1 MGRKINRFLKSAVAI
16 GGLVTAYQAVET
28 TKKEKGGF
36 ALDKFVGNFKSQ
48 AAKNIRTVAGVAK
61 PLAGKYF
68 ALFTGKSG
76 KKSAVA
82 KNETLRKV
90 YETAKAVAPEAV
102 EKVEE
107 YVEDVQKNAPEYQA
121 QTEKA
126 IDNAAESVIKYLDL
140 EDEKEKEEEKPE
152 KTDEEPKEKKPAKPE
167 KADEEPKEKKAAKP
181 EKADEEPK
189 EKKPAKAKKAD
200 EEPKAKKPAR
210 AKKADE
216 EKE

>member
-68 ALFTGKSG
+68 ALFTGKPG
-76 KKSAVA
+76 KKSAIE
-82 KNETLRKV
+82 KNETFQKV

-140 EDEKEKEEEKPE
+140 EDEKEKEAEKPE

-181 EKADEEPK
+181 GPRRRNPQRPRRLMKSPRPRSPQGPK
-189 EKKPAKAKKAD
+189 RLTKRKNK
-200 EEPKAKKPAR
+200 
-210 AKKADE
+210 
-216 EKE
+216 

>member
-16 GGLVTAYQAVET
+16 GGLVTAYQAAQT

-48 AAKNIRTVAGVAK
+48 AAENIRTVAGVAK
-61 PLAGKYF
+61 PLVGKYF
-68 ALFTGKSG
+68 GLFTGKPG
-76 KKSAVA
+76 NKSAIE
-82 KNETLRKV
+82 KNETFQKV
-90 YETAKAVAPEAV
+90 YETAKVVAPEAV

-140 EDEKEKEEEKPE
+140 EDEKEKEAE
-152 KTDEEPKEKKPAKPE
+152 KPE
-167 KADEEPKEKKAAKP
+167 KADEEPKEKKAAKAEKADQEP
-181 EKADEEPK
+181 KEKKAAKAEKADEEPK
-189 EKKPAKAKKAD
+189 AKKAAKAEKADEEPKAKKPAKAKKAD
-200 EEPKAKKPAR
+200 EE
-210 AKKADE
+210 
-216 EKE
+216 KE

>member
-16 GGLVTAYQAVET
+16 GGLVTAYQAAQT

-48 AAKNIRTVAGVAK
+48 AAENIRTVAGVAK
-61 PLAGKYF
+61 PLVGKYF
-68 ALFTGKSG
+68 GLFTGKPG
-76 KKSAVA
+76 KTSAIE
-82 KNETLRKV
+82 KNETFQKV
-90 YETAKAVAPEAV
+90 YETAKVVAPEAV

-140 EDEKEKEEEKPE
+140 EDEKEKEAEKPE
-152 KTDEEPKEKKPAKPE
+152 KADEEPKKKAAKAE
-167 KADEEPKEKKAAKP
+167 KADEEPKEKKAAKAEKADEEPKAKKAAKP

-189 EKKPAKAKKAD
+189 AKKPAKAKKAD
-200 EEPKAKKPAR
+200 EE
-210 AKKADE
+210 
-216 EKE
+216 KE

>member
-48 AAKNIRTVAGVAK
+48 AAENIRTVAGVAK
-61 PLAGKYF
+61 PLVGKYF
-68 ALFTGKSG
+68 GLFTGKPG
-76 KKSAVA
+76 KTSAIE
-82 KNETLRKV
+82 KNETFQKV
-90 YETAKAVAPEAV
+90 YETAKVVAPEAV

-140 EDEKEKEEEKPE
+140 EDEKEKEAEKPE
-152 KTDEEPKEKKPAKPE
+152 KADEEPKKKAAKAEKADEEPKAKKAAKPE
-167 KADEEPKEKKAAKP
+167 KADEEPKEKKAAKA
-181 EKADEEPK
+181 EKTDEEPK
-189 EKKPAKAKKAD
+189 AKKPAKAKKAD
-200 EEPKAKKPAR
+200 EE
-210 AKKADE
+210 
-216 EKE
+216 KE

>member
-16 GGLVTAYQAVET
+16 GGLVTAYQAAQT

-48 AAKNIRTVAGVAK
+48 AAENIRTVAGVAK
-61 PLAGKYF
+61 PLVGKYF
-68 ALFTGKSG
+68 GLFTGKPG
-76 KKSAVA
+76 KTSAIE
-82 KNETLRKV
+82 KNETFQKV

-140 EDEKEKEEEKPE
+140 EDEKEKEAE
-152 KTDEEPKEKKPAKPE
+152 KPE
-167 KADEEPKEKKAAKP
+167 KADEEPKKKAAKAEKADGEPKEKKAAKAEKADEEPKAKKAAKP

-189 EKKPAKAKKAD
+189 AKKPAKAKKAD
-200 EEPKAKKPAR
+200 EE
-210 AKKADE
+210 
-216 EKE
+216 KE

>member
-16 GGLVTAYQAVET
+16 GGLVTAYQAAQT

-48 AAKNIRTVAGVAK
+48 AAENIRTVAGVAK

-68 ALFTGKSG
+68 ALFTGKPG
-76 KKSAVA
+76 KKSAIE
-82 KNETLRKV
+82 KNETFQKV

-140 EDEKEKEEEKPE
+140 EDEKEKEAE
-152 KTDEEPKEKKPAKPE
+152 KPE
-167 KADEEPKEKKAAKP
+167 KADEEPKKKAAKAEKADGEPKEKKAAKAEKADEEPKAKKAAKP

-189 EKKPAKAKKAD
+189 AKKPAKAKKAD
-200 EEPKAKKPAR
+200 EE
-210 AKKADE
+210 
-216 EKE
+216 KE

>member
-76 KKSAVA
+76 KKSAIE
-82 KNETLRKV
+82 KNETFQKV
-90 YETAKAVAPEAV
+90 YETAKVVAPEAV

-140 EDEKEKEEEKPE
+140 EDEKEKEAAKAEKA
-152 KTDEEPKEKKPAKPE
+152 DEEPKKKAAKAEKADEEPKKKAAKAEKADEEPKAKKATKPE
-167 KADEEPKEKKAAKP
+167 KADEEPKA
-181 EKADEEPK
+181 
-189 EKKPAKAKKAD
+189 KKPAKAKKAD
-200 EEPKAKKPAR
+200 EE
-210 AKKADE
+210 
-216 EKE
+216 KE

>member
-16 GGLVTAYQAVET
+16 GGLVTAYQAAQT
-28 TKKEKGGF
+28 TKKEKGGL
-36 ALDKFVGNFKSQ
+36 ALATVGGKLQSQ
-48 AAKNIRTVAGVAK
+48 AAENIRTVAGVAK
-61 PLAGKYF
+61 PLVGKYF
-68 ALFTGKSG
+68 GLFTGKPG
-76 KKSAVA
+76 KTSAIE
-82 KNETLRKV
+82 KNETFQKV
-90 YETAKAVAPEAV
+90 YETAKVVAPEAV

-140 EDEKEKEEEKPE
+140 EDEKEKEAEKPE

-167 KADEEPKEKKAAKP
+167 KADEEPKEKKPAKAK
-181 EKADEEPK
+181 KADEEP
-189 EKKPAKAKKAD
+189 KAKKAD

>member
-1 MGRKINRFLKSAVAI
+1 MASKINRFLKNAVVV
-16 GGLVTAYQAVET
+16 GGLVTAYQAAQT
-28 TKKEKGGF
+28 TKKETGGF
-36 ALDKFVGNFKSQ
+36 AADKFVGNFKMQ
-48 AAKNIRTVAGVAK
+48 AAKNIRFVADAAK

-126 IDNAAESVIKYLDL
+126 IDNAAESAIKFLDL
-140 EDEKEKEEEKPE
+140 EDGKEKEEEKP
-152 KTDEEPKEKKPAKPE
+152 
-167 KADEEPKEKKAAKP
+167 
-181 EKADEEPK
+181 
-189 EKKPAKAKKAD
+189 AKAKKAAKEPEAKEPETKKTD
-200 EEPKAKKPAR
+200 EEPKAKKADDEDAEPK
-210 AKKADE
+210 AKKTDE
-216 EKE
+216 EKK

>member
-68 ALFTGKSG
+68 ALFTGKPG
-76 KKSAVA
+76 KTSAIE
-82 KNETLRKV
+82 KNETFQKV

-140 EDEKEKEEEKPE
+140 EDEKEKEA
-152 KTDEEPKEKKPAKPE
+152 AKAE
-167 KADEEPKEKKAAKP
+167 KADEEPKKKAAKA

-189 EKKPAKAKKAD
+189 AKKATKPEKAD
-200 EEPKAKKPAR
+200 EEPKAKKPA
-210 AKKADE
+210 KATE
-216 EKE
+216 FELNF

>member
-16 GGLVTAYQAVET
+16 GGLVTAYQAAQT

-48 AAKNIRTVAGVAK
+48 AAENIRTVAGVAK
-61 PLAGKYF
+61 PLVGKYF
-68 ALFTGKSG
+68 GLFTGKPG
-76 KKSAVA
+76 KTSAIE
-82 KNETLRKV
+82 KNETFQKV
-90 YETAKAVAPEAV
+90 YETAKVVAPEAV

-140 EDEKEKEEEKPE
+140 EDEKEKEAE
-152 KTDEEPKEKKPAKPE
+152 KPE
-167 KADEEPKEKKAAKP
+167 KADEEPKKKAAKAEKADGEPKEKKAAKA

-189 EKKPAKAKKAD
+189 AKKPAKAKKAD
-200 EEPKAKKPAR
+200 EE
-210 AKKADE
+210 
-216 EKE
+216 KE

>member
-1 MGRKINRFLKSAVAI
+1 MASKINRFLKNAVVV
-16 GGLVTAYQAVET
+16 GGLVTAYQAAQT
-28 TKKEKGGF
+28 TKKETGGF
-36 ALDKFVGNFKSQ
+36 AADKFVGNFKMQ
-48 AAKNIRTVAGVAK
+48 AAKNIRFVADAAK

-126 IDNAAESVIKYLDL
+126 IDNAAESAIKFLDL
-140 EDEKEKEEEKPE
+140 EDGKEKEEEKPE
-152 KTDEEPKEKKPAKPE
+152 KA
-167 KADEEPKEKKAAKP
+167 KKAAK
-181 EKADEEPK
+181 ESE
-189 EKKPAKAKKAD
+189 KAKKTD
-200 EEPKAKKPAR
+200 EEPKAKKADDEDAEPK
-210 AKKADE
+210 AKKTDE
-216 EKE
+216 EKK

>member
-1 MGRKINRFLKSAVAI
+1 MGRKINRFLKSAVVV
-16 GGLVTAYQAVET
+16 GGLVTAYQAAQT
-28 TKKEKGGF
+28 TKKETGGF
-36 ALDKFVGNFKSQ
+36 AADKFVGNFKTQ
-48 AAKNIRTVAGVAK
+48 AAKNIRFVADAAK

-189 EKKPAKAKKAD
+189 EKKPAKPEKAD
-200 EEPKAKKPAR
+200 EEPKDKKPAK

>member
-1 MGRKINRFLKSAVAI
+1 MGRKINRFLKSAVVV
-16 GGLVTAYQAVET
+16 GGLVTAFQAAQT
-28 TKKEKGGF
+28 TKKETGGF
-36 ALDKFVGNFKSQ
+36 AADKFVGNFKMQ
-48 AAKNIRTVAGVAK
+48 AAKNIRFVADAAK

-76 KKSAVA
+76 KKSAVTE
-82 KNETLRKV
+82 NETLKKA

-126 IDNAAESVIKYLDL
+126 IDNAAESAIKFLDL

-152 KTDEEPKEKKPAKPE
+152 KVKKADKEPEAKKAEKAKKADKESEAKKPEA
-167 KADEEPKEKKAAKP
+167 KKA
-181 EKADEEPK
+181 
-189 EKKPAKAKKAD
+189 AKAKKAD
-200 EEPKAKKPAR
+200 EEKK
-210 AKKADE
+210 
-216 EKE
+216 

>member
-1 MGRKINRFLKSAVAI
+1 MVRKINRFLKNAVVV
-16 GGLVTAYQAVET
+16 GGLVTAFQAAQT
-28 TKKEKGGF
+28 TKKETGGF
-36 ALDKFVGNFKSQ
+36 AADKFVGNFKTQ
-48 AAKNIRTVAGVAK
+48 AAKNIRFVAGAAK

-121 QTEKA
+121 QTERPLTTLRSPPSSSWIWRTGKKKRKK
-126 IDNAAESVIKYLDL
+126 S
-140 EDEKEKEEEKPE
+140 PRR
-152 KTDEEPKEKKPAKPE
+152 PKRRPKSPRRPKRPTMRTQNPRPKRLTKRRSKQAYE
-167 KADEEPKEKKAAKP
+167 KAGAVA
-181 EKADEEPK
+181 
-189 EKKPAKAKKAD
+189 PASD
-200 EEPKAKKPAR
+200 
-210 AKKADE
+210 
-216 EKE
+216 